1 MARGARPVS
10 DRVAIDVSGLPTTT
24 FGHRDLAWWAT
35 VGFIFI
41 EGTTLVIT
49 AVTYFYLRRN
59 FPHWPPPPTPLP
71 DLSIGVLQVGLMA
84 LSWIPVGLVDRAAHR
99 LDRAAIRRWLVVVS
113 AFGIAF
119 VVVRALEL
127 RAVHTRWN
135 ANAYGSSVWL
145 VLVGHGTLLLVE
157 ALEILVI
164 TAVFF
169 TARVTER
176 HCSDTSDA
184 AVYWYFMTGIWIPLA
199 AMLYLVPR
207 LG

>member
-1 MARGARPVS
+1 
-10 DRVAIDVSGLPTTT
+10 
-24 FGHRDLAWWAT
+24 
-35 VGFIFI
+35 
-41 EGTTLVIT
+41 
-49 AVTYFYLRRN
+49 
-59 FPHWPPPPTPLP
+59 
-71 DLSIGVLQVGLMA
+71 MA